1 MSPTYARSSIRMMLS
16 SKSLYVCIFWHLL
29 GADRLNG
36 DAHAA
41 EESVKALPAI
51 LHTDPR
57 NGRVYA
63 AVAEP
68 SNKQQPGSSDD
79 IPLGLAERKAQLV
92 SLENDTSEIKN
103 RIALLPANPLDCTLR
118 WKAQLEEMFDALKK
132 PVQDRVFNLNG
143 YGVFTSIISNPDVK
157 SGILKRPSPASLR
170 PPAAQILSDKPQPA
184 TEGQD
189 GTSRRGPWSSKSIG
203 LSTSPPLIPGGKLR
217 GPTIT
222 RSSTGERLLTA
233 IPFQPS
239 HAGSSPSSPSLDAS
253 RDISSD
259 GTMEKLSSWEKDSTG
274 MTSEDDDD
282 SLFELDIARIFPEEH
297 SPSTGPLVSNRHDK
311 ASPSS
316 PTELQTNLGGRA
328 TRIGEI
334 EVPSGVPR
342 SELRG
347 DPLVI
352 IKEMIQDHLE
362 GDRVWIWN
370 ALQTKL
376 LEFEVWCSLWI
387 TTLSEDEAV
396 FKLGFLQSV
405 FLLGDYIHKHKL
417 LSAKQIDN
425 IDLFQLPAVMNTFF
439 DKPESVIPQIEFL
452 TTSPT
457 LKHFHRTI
465 EALPTHQ
472 HVYIVY
478 AALHM
483 ITNLGPLHF
492 ASKES
497 SSGFHRFCCVFR
509 NPDLLTSA
517 LRITSTLKNAPETNY
532 RDDREHTLIV
542 TMIQDM
548 IQFFQDP
555 PRRKLSGQERLEFQ
569 MGFYMLDFVDKYYHP
584 IFEAALLERPENRS
598 ILVRQLEYM
607 RSYLKFFHNRSQDP
621 VAHEFPK
628 PDEPFLII
636 YNDRSSENANLRR
649 WVKKVPMSLF
659 HHRSRLYALRRKK
672 TPDFNLMVST
682 LNRVLI
688 CIGVWHALGA
698 AQVALSNVDRGAYT
712 AEEALSTSP
721 VIIRLDSF
729 DGRVTSAADRSE
741 NQQTDQYDDF
751 LREMAERKA
760 QIETMENESTEINN
774 RVQLLQ
780 APTGEPSFAIKSELK
795 EMIDVLK
802 KPVRDEVFRLNGLGS
817 TVTSLISEPDIKDLA
832 HTSRDIT
839 RPSPHPLKPAAAQ
852 IPRGKSSPITDGQ
865 ERRSGRSPLVFGDR
879 NTAIARSSIVAAES
893 HGPTIPRGSAHAA
906 EHSPTT
912 VTLQPS
918 HAVTSSSSPRLD
930 ALRDIKL
937 NGMVHKL
944 SSLDKDLTRLES
956 EGEDDSLLKLGTTQ
970 IFPARPLS
978 TKRPLAYKYN
988 HDESS
993 TRSTREILPNL
1004 GGRETHHGEV
1014 EIPSHGAIRELHGD
1028 VLGVVMDHLENGR
1041 MRIWNS
1047 LEKKL
1052 LDFDSWSPRWRITLL
1067 KEEII
1072 FKLEFAQSLF
1082 LLGDYIHNHMLLS
1095 ANLIDKIE
1103 LFKLPAVLNTM
1114 QTHIELLFHRW
1125 GRRFFD
1131 KPDSM
1136 IPQIDFLT
1144 TSPTT
1149 KHFHRTIKA
1158 LPTQYHVYVVQV
1170 ALHIITYLAPY
1181 YFKSKEASP
1190 AFFRLCHEFQRP
1202 QFRVTAQDLSLTLQ
1216 NAPGTNFWDH
1226 RDQVRVVIL
1235 IYDLVSFFQNP
1246 PRRRLSDQ
1254 ERLEFQMVFYILD
1267 FVDKYYQ
1274 PIIEVTLPLRRHHLR
1289 AIFKK
1294 QLEYMRSYLK
1304 FFQNRSQDP
1313 SGYESTKEDEIFLTM
1328 YNDKSVENANL
1339 RRWIKEVPLKLFH
1352 HQSWL
1357 YRAGLRR
1364 LPNFDLWMGQRH

>member
-1 MSPTYARSSIRMMLS
+1 MMLS

-376 LEFEVWCSLWI
+376 LEFE
-387 TTLSEDEAV
+387 
-396 FKLGFLQSV
+396 
-405 FLLGDYIHKHKL
+405 
-417 LSAKQIDN
+417 
-425 IDLFQLPAVMNTFF
+425 
-439 DKPESVIPQIEFL
+439 
-452 TTSPT
+452 
-457 LKHFHRTI
+457 
-465 EALPTHQ
+465 

-672 TPDFNLMVST
+672 TPDFNL
-682 LNRVLI
+682 
-688 CIGVWHALGA
+688 
-698 AQVALSNVDRGAYT
+698 
-712 AEEALSTSP
+712 
-721 VIIRLDSF
+721 
-729 DGRVTSAADRSE
+729 
-741 NQQTDQYDDF
+741 
-751 LREMAERKA
+751 
-760 QIETMENESTEINN
+760 
-774 RVQLLQ
+774 
-780 APTGEPSFAIKSELK
+780 
-795 EMIDVLK
+795 
-802 KPVRDEVFRLNGLGS
+802 
-817 TVTSLISEPDIKDLA
+817 
-832 HTSRDIT
+832 
-839 RPSPHPLKPAAAQ
+839 
-852 IPRGKSSPITDGQ
+852 
-865 ERRSGRSPLVFGDR
+865 
-879 NTAIARSSIVAAES
+879 
-893 HGPTIPRGSAHAA
+893 
-906 EHSPTT
+906 
-912 VTLQPS
+912 
-918 HAVTSSSSPRLD
+918 
-930 ALRDIKL
+930 
-937 NGMVHKL
+937 
-944 SSLDKDLTRLES
+944 
-956 EGEDDSLLKLGTTQ
+956 
-970 IFPARPLS
+970 
-978 TKRPLAYKYN
+978 
-988 HDESS
+988 
-993 TRSTREILPNL
+993 
-1004 GGRETHHGEV
+1004 
-1014 EIPSHGAIRELHGD
+1014 
-1028 VLGVVMDHLENGR
+1028 
-1041 MRIWNS
+1041 
-1047 LEKKL
+1047 
-1052 LDFDSWSPRWRITLL
+1052 
-1067 KEEII
+1067 
-1072 FKLEFAQSLF
+1072 
-1082 LLGDYIHNHMLLS
+1082 
-1095 ANLIDKIE
+1095 
-1103 LFKLPAVLNTM
+1103 
-1114 QTHIELLFHRW
+1114 
-1125 GRRFFD
+1125 
-1131 KPDSM
+1131 
-1136 IPQIDFLT
+1136 
-1144 TSPTT
+1144 
-1149 KHFHRTIKA
+1149 
-1158 LPTQYHVYVVQV
+1158 
-1170 ALHIITYLAPY
+1170 
-1181 YFKSKEASP
+1181 
-1190 AFFRLCHEFQRP
+1190 
-1202 QFRVTAQDLSLTLQ
+1202 
-1216 NAPGTNFWDH
+1216 
-1226 RDQVRVVIL
+1226 
-1235 IYDLVSFFQNP
+1235 
-1246 PRRRLSDQ
+1246 
-1254 ERLEFQMVFYILD
+1254 
-1267 FVDKYYQ
+1267 
-1274 PIIEVTLPLRRHHLR
+1274 
-1289 AIFKK
+1289 
-1294 QLEYMRSYLK
+1294 
-1304 FFQNRSQDP
+1304 
-1313 SGYESTKEDEIFLTM
+1313 
-1328 YNDKSVENANL
+1328 
-1339 RRWIKEVPLKLFH
+1339 
-1352 HQSWL
+1352 
-1357 YRAGLRR
+1357 
-1364 LPNFDLWMGQRH
+1364 WMGK